1 MMKRGVT
8 VMIIR
13 CYYGVM
19 EQNGDVNG
27 STNGIKSQGYDW

>member
-19 EQNGDVNG
+19 EQNGDAFGRVVNG
-27 STNGIKSQGYDW
+27 EEQW